1 MRTKNTTIPWL
12 PKSIAV
18 GLQDDLVQYVI
29 ELKFLLLFFDKPLA
43 IMSNTGFNFVSPESV
58 EAVKRGQTPR
68 VSAFD
73 EINLLHLEILGTDE
87 WEELMSLCEPIY
99 TETNVTVTNNP
110 PPDGFQKNFK
120 KVDEVF
126 SFISPLGNLST
137 KELFGKSKKGTD
149 KLFREYFTRIEM
161 SRLIDILQ
169 LCQKRRIPM
178 VWGVTSDIVIA
189 DLFTKYLIKK
199 HVKEETEDNIQVL
212 LRLLKSSKLLQDV
225 FHLDIV
231 NLATAPVSSIIKFK
245 KSNSDLLQNFL
256 VKYRK
261 FLVEVQNEPTKVDK
275 IARGHIQ
282 DIVEEMNTIRQELLL
297 LRQEKK
303 YNWLRR
309 ISESAY
315 DGAKIGAL
323 AAIWSLLLNPTLLA
337 GALGETLLKAAT
349 RHGQDVVS
357 NKEKENALL
366 FRSSSGYLWK
376 AHKEFHG

>member
-1 MRTKNTTIPWL
+1 
-12 PKSIAV
+12 
-18 GLQDDLVQYVI
+18 
-29 ELKFLLLFFDKPLA
+29 
-43 IMSNTGFNFVSPESV
+43 
-58 EAVKRGQTPR
+58 
-68 VSAFD
+68 
-73 EINLLHLEILGTDE
+73 
-87 WEELMSLCEPIY
+87 
-99 TETNVTVTNNP
+99 
-110 PPDGFQKNFK
+110 
-120 KVDEVF
+120 
-126 SFISPLGNLST
+126 
-137 KELFGKSKKGTD
+137 
-149 KLFREYFTRIEM
+149 
-161 SRLIDILQ
+161 
-169 LCQKRRIPM
+169 
-178 VWGVTSDIVIA
+178 
-189 DLFTKYLIKK
+189 
-199 HVKEETEDNIQVL
+199 
-212 LRLLKSSKLLQDV
+212 
-225 FHLDIV
+225 
-231 NLATAPVSSIIKFK
+231 
-245 KSNSDLLQNFL
+245 
-256 VKYRK
+256 
-261 FLVEVQNEPTKVDK
+261 LVEVQNEPTKVDK